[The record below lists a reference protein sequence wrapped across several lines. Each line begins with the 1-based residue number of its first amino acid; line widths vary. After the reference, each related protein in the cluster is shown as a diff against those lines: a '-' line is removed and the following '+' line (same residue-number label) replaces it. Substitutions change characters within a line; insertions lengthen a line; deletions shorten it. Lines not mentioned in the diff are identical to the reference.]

1 MQSAFRHVYVH
12 VPFCSRRCTYCD
24 FSIAV
29 RKVVP
34 SGEYSTALVR
44 ELTARGVLKSDNT
57 LPALDTMYFGGG
69 TPSKLGGLGIQELI
83 AALGEAGVR
92 PADGAEVTIEAN
104 PEDVEPG
111 VVDQWV
117 RAGVGRL
124 SVGIQSFDQDALSW
138 MHRTHSSAQATN
150 AVKSARMA
158 GIGNVSIDLIYAL
171 PDSVRR
177 SWRDDLSRALDL
189 QPDHMSVYGL
199 TVEPQTPLGRLTA
212 RGAVAPSPADR
223 AADEFLEA
231 HETLTAAGFEHY
243 EVSNYAKP
251 GFRSRHNAA
260 YWRRTPYLGLGP
272 SAHSFDGAVRRW
284 NIAGYA
290 AWAAAATA
298 GADPIAG
305 QETLGEAER
314 MAEEAYLG
322 LRTDAGFEVTSA
334 ADIARV
340 GSWER
345 EGWAVV
351 SGRRVR
357 LTPEGW
363 LRLDA
368 LASSLSV
375 A

>member
-1 MQSAFRHVYVH
+1 
-12 VPFCSRRCTYCD
+12 
-24 FSIAV
+24 
-29 RKVVP
+29 
-34 SGEYSTALVR
+34 
-44 ELTARGVLKSDNT
+44 
-57 LPALDTMYFGGG
+57 MYFGGG